1 VVALAGVVEA
11 VVEQAVSAQELHW
24 QLPQEPSTQ

>member
-1 VVALAGVVEA
+1 VVALDIAVEA
-11 VVEQAVSAQELHW
+11 VAAQAASAQELHW